1 MTGIYL
7 AFEGI
12 EGTGK
17 STIVRMLAERL
28 EAAGRRVM
36 VVREP
41 GGTPTGER
49 IREALLHGEDVEP
62 WAEALLFAAQRSQLA
77 SEVIRPALA
86 AGAYVLGDRS
96 VYSSLAYQGFARE
109 LGIEAVRAVNESG
122 LGGTWPNKVLWLNL
136 DPAEGLQRQ
145 SDPDRIGGEGVGFQH
160 RVAEGFALL
169 AAREPRRFIE
179 ISVAGR
185 SLDEVL
191 ESCWLEVQRCM

>member
-17 STIVRMLAERL
+17 STIVRLLADRI
-28 EAAGRRVM
+28 EAEGRAVI
-36 VVREP
+36 VIREP

-49 IREALLHGEDVEP
+49 IRDALLHGEDVEP

-77 SEVIRPALA
+77 SQVIRPALA
-86 AGAYVLGDRS
+86 AGACVLGDRS

-109 LGIEAVRAVNESG
+109 LGVEEVRAVNKAG
-122 LGGTWPNKVLWLNL
+122 LGGTWPDKVLWLKL
-136 DPAEGLQRQ
+136 DPSEGLQRQ
-145 SDPDRIGGEGVGFQH
+145 RGADRIGGEGLKFQQ
-160 RVAEGFALL
+160 RVAEGFASL
-169 AAREPRRFIE
+169 AAEEPDRFIE
-179 ISVAGR
+179 ISVTAR

-191 ESCWLEVQRCM
+191 EACWMEVQRCM

>member
-17 STIVRMLAERL
+17 STIVRLLAERL
-28 EAAGRRVM
+28 EAAGQRVV

-49 IREALLHGEDVEP
+49 IRKALLHGGDVEP

-86 AGAYVLGDRS
+86 AGACVLGDRS

-109 LGIEAVRAVNESG
+109 LGIEAVRAVNEAG
-122 LGGTWPNKVLWLNL
+122 LGGTWPNRVLWLNL

-145 SDPDRIGGEGVGFQH
+145 SDPDRIGGEGLGFQH

-169 AAREPRRFIE
+169 AAQEPDRFLE

-191 ESCWLEVQRCM
+191 ESCWLEVQQCM

>member
-17 STIVRMLAERL
+17 STIVRLLAERL
-28 EAAGRRVM
+28 EAAGQRVV

-49 IREALLHGEDVEP
+49 IREALLHGGDVEP

-109 LGIEAVRAVNESG
+109 LGVEEVRAVNESG

-136 DPAEGLQRQ
+136 DPAEGLERQ
-145 SDPDRIGGEGVGFQH
+145 SDPDRIGGEGLGFQH

-169 AAREPRRFIE
+169 AAQEPDRFIE

-185 SLDEVL
+185 SLVEVL
-191 ESCWLEVQRCM
+191 ESCWLEVQQCM

>member
-7 AFEGI
+7 AFEGV

-17 STIVRMLAERL
+17 STIVRLLAEKL
-28 EAAGRRVM
+28 EAASQRVV

-49 IREALLHGEDVEP
+49 IRETLLHGEGVEP

-86 AGAYVLGDRS
+86 DGAYVLGDRS
-96 VYSSLAYQGFARE
+96 VYSSLAYQGFARG
-109 LGIEAVRAVNESG
+109 LGVEEVRDVNEFG
-122 LGGTWPNKVLWLNL
+122 LGGTWPNKVIWLNL
-136 DPAEGLQRQ
+136 DPAAGLHRQ
-145 SDPDRIGGEGVGFQH
+145 SDPDRIGGEGLGFQY
-160 RVAEGFALL
+160 RVAEGFSFL
-169 AAREPRRFIE
+169 AAQEPDRFIAV
-179 ISVAGR
+179 SVAGR

-191 ESCWLEVQRCM
+191 ESCWLEVQQCI

>member
-86 AGAYVLGDRS
+86 AGTYVLGDRS

-109 LGIEAVRAVNESG
+109 LGVEAVRAVNESG

-169 AAREPRRFIE
+169 AAQEPRRFAE

>member
-136 DPAEGLQRQ
+136 DPVEGLQRQ

>member
-191 ESCWLEVQRCM
+191 EHLRP

>member
-109 LGIEAVRAVNESG
+109 LGVEAVRAVNESG

-136 DPAEGLQRQ
+136 DPVEGLQRQ
-145 SDPDRIGGEGVGFQH
+145 SDPDRIGGEGFGFQH

-169 AAREPRRFIE
+169 AAQEPRRFIE